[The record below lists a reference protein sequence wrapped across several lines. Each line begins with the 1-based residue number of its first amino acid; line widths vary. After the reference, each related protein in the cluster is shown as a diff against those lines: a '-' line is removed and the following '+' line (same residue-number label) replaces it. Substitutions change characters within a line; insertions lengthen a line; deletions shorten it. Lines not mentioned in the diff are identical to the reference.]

1 MDSNFANAQELN
13 DAISRISAFADS
25 ADLKASIGRGYVPT
39 LRIVDGHDAQDR
51 ADILRVR
58 AELKTH
64 GLPVFPAELPE
75 EAEAAREAARAEEIV
90 RVSRMSPT
98 AVFIVTRGHLMHDGI
113 TDHGVTWI
121 EASRGDLRD
130 LCAILGNYD
139 NAEQEGTRS
148 YTDEGRAMT
157 EAQIDFANRAADR
170 CAEVAAGRIADALGW
185 G

>member
-1 MDSNFANAQELN
+1 MNSNFANAQELN
-13 DAISRISAFADS
+13 AAISRISAFADS
-25 ADLKASIGRGYVPT
+25 ADLKASMDRGYIPT

-51 ADILRVR
+51 VDILAVR
-58 AELKTH
+58 AELKGH
-64 GLPVFPAELPE
+64 GLQVFPAALPE
-75 EAEAAREAARAEEIV
+75 EIEAARAGEVV

-98 AVFIVTRGHLMHDGI
+98 AVFIVTRGHLMHEGI
-113 TDHGVTWI
+113 TAHGVTWI
-121 EASRGDLRD
+121 EASRADLRD
-130 LCAILGNYD
+130 LCATLGNYD

-170 CAEVAAGRIADALGW
+170 CAEVAAGRIADALGH